1 MGIRMLRL
9 DAWLH
14 VVVIVGLC
22 LASGCARRMPPPADV
37 RTECRS
43 ARSFV
48 FEQVAGACAPEP
60 DLTVAPEIL
69 ERCDD
74 ATLAQVRQR
83 LLEKGGLTDVQ
94 VERGPRR
101 PGTSRHAIVVRYTS
115 SEAGTCPARPS
126 TLPLFCEN
134 CRIANTAILWMPPP
148 CDSSV
153 ISRHVREEAR
163 IEGCGSEQLDAA
175 RERLWETGWFKQV
188 EVACH
193 EKKDQVAMALVQAQL
208 QDPEELCSRFVPGFA
223 RRNRCAEVKPKP
235 LCPDTPRC
243 HTDANGCEVC
253 SCASPMEKVIGELWR
268 LPLLFK

>member
-1 MGIRMLRL
+1 MRRLGASLR
-9 DAWLH
+9 
-14 VVVIVGLC
+14 VVLIVGLGV
-22 LASGCARRMPPPADV
+22 ASGCARRMPSPVDV
-37 RTECRS
+37 RTDCRS
-43 ARSFV
+43 ARSFLV
-48 FEQVAGACAPEP
+48 EQIAGACAPQP
-60 DLTVAPEIL
+60 DLTAAPEL
-69 ERCDD
+69 FERCDD
-74 ATLAQVRQR
+74 ATLAQARQH
-83 LLEKGGLTDVQ
+83 LLQKGGLSDVQ

-101 PGTSRHAIVVRYTS
+101 PGTSRHAIVIRYAS

-126 TLPLFCEN
+126 PLPLFCEN
-134 CRIANTAILWMPPP
+134 CRVGQTSILWMPPP

-153 ISRHVREEAR
+153 ISKHVREEAR

-193 EKKDQVAMALVQAQL
+193 EKEAQVAVALVMAEL
-208 QDPEELCSRFVPGFA
+208 QEPEKLCSRFVPGFV

-235 LCPDTPRC
+235 HCPGTPRC

-253 SCASPMEKVIGELWR
+253 SCATSMEKVIGELWR